1 MVDTTA
7 EDSLEVETV
16 IPEAVVEQVI
26 SALVQSLQIVLLSL
40 VAGVVSAVLLE
51 APVEQVGE
59 RLQVTG
65 RQVKEA
71 PVPVAINSAAGL
83 EAEAT
88 RAIPTEPLVDLESV
102 VRVATHLVA
111 MAVVA
116 AVLDTTAVAAVVQT
130 LTPAVWMPVVVAAD
144 PRMRIQM

>member
-51 APVEQVGE
+51 APVGQVAG

-65 RQVKEA
+65 RQVREVQ
-71 PVPVAINSAAGL
+71 VPAAISSAAGL
-83 EAEAT
+83 EAEVT

-102 VRVATHLVA
+102 VRVATPPVA

-116 AVLDTTAVAAVVQT
+116 AVLDTTVVAAVVQT
-130 LTPAVWMPVVVAAD
+130 LTPAVWMPVVAAAD